1 MKFLLL
7 NQTFYPDVVSTAQHL
22 ADLAVGLVERG
33 HEVTVVATGLNRG
46 ALRQSVRR
54 EEAAAVQR
62 PRIVAR
68 TGTDDLPVDY
78 LQASRQPS
86 RPATDPQPS
95 KKTPMAEPQIDY
107 LDIPAFLRK
116 QAD

>member
-1 MKFLLL
+1 VHQFASEDATVVIGTALDPEL
-7 NQTFYPDVVSTAQHL
+7 NDDV
-22 ADLAVGLVERG
+22 R
-33 HEVTVVATGLNRG
+33 VTVVATGLNRG

-86 RPATDPQPS
+86 RPATDPP
-95 KKTPMAEPQIDY
+95 PMAEPQIDY
-107 LDIPAFLRK
+107 QDIPAFLRK